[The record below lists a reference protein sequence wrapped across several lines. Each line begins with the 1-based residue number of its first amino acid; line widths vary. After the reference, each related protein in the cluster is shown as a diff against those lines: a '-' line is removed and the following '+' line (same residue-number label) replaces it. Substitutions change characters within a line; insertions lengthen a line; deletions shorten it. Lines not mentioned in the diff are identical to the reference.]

1 MGNSRADAYR
11 MEPFGSKRESA
22 PETCTGWL
30 RVPRLSPFQQ
40 LAVVLGAWVGAVVSS
55 GAVLQAAVQPTT
67 LTSVLVLALL
77 LEITTSR

>member
-1 MGNSRADAYR
+1 
-11 MEPFGSKRESA
+11 
-22 PETCTGWL
+22 L